1 MLLDWKVSIIYFK
14 YFFTVPK
21 GSSSNFLLHRMKE
34 LPILFNAW
42 RERTISQQEPNFA
55 VVLHAFNTACVLL
68 WQTVKNRNENGTL
81 WPFGGC
87 LPAAKQ
93 FSDN

>member
-1 MLLDWKVSIIYFK
+1 
-14 YFFTVPK
+14 
-21 GSSSNFLLHRMKE
+21 MKE
-34 LPILFNAW
+34 LPNLFNPW
-42 RERTISQQEPNFA
+42 RERTNSQQEPNFA

-68 WQTVKNRNENGTL
+68 WQTLKKRNENGTL